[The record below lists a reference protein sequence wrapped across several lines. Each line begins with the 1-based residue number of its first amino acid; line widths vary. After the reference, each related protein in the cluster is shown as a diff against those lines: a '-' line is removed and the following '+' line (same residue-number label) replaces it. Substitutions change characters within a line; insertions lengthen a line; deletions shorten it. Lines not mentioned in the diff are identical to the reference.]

1 MGPKTRKSSGSKM
14 SEYLGPSKD
23 LLVSDL
29 PTLRSVLCLGQ
40 LIMERQG
47 VEQMTVNDMAK
58 EVYNRVVAQY
68 YKANAKF
75 VPPVIL
81 DDNWG
86 VKKVVTAWNNVNTIL
101 RKQKGAQKLHQKMQ
115 LELDHLFDMV
125 RCQCPIKCVGEDG
138 ITVDCKDDDCL
149 RKTNHHQQ
157 MRCTCDK
164 DLKIPML
171 DLGFIRAQRLKVGD
185 RSTYQIGLN
194 DKPESKKQQKNL
206 DRKALDQ
213 AYEDVKD
220 EKINQDKENKLNGQR
235 VKEFLD

>member
-81 DDNWG
+81 DANWG
-86 VKKVVTAWNNVNTIL
+86 VMKVVTAWNNVSTIL

-115 LELDHLFDMV
+115 LELDYLL
-125 RCQCPIKCVGEDG
+125 IW
-138 ITVDCKDDDCL
+138 
-149 RKTNHHQQ
+149 
-157 MRCTCDK
+157 
-164 DLKIPML
+164 L
-171 DLGFIRAQRLKVGD
+171 DVSVQ
-185 RSTYQIGLN
+185 
-194 DKPESKKQQKNL
+194 
-206 DRKALDQ
+206 
-213 AYEDVKD
+213 
-220 EKINQDKENKLNGQR
+220 
-235 VKEFLD
+235 